1 MKILQNAN
9 GEIVRLVYANKNEY
23 SKEDLAELLKRLK
36 LGEKVGQEDSEPY
49 LQVSASEPLPVEDYK
64 ASEFNY
70 ILPVDDQ
77 TLIYNTLYGSVV
89 VMGPDEF
96 SVYEARDGRGKEE
109 LQRVFLSQGLWLR
122 KEMKERV
129 PYLNIAKQIKEYQAK
144 GSIGL
149 TVLPTMK
156 CNARCFY
163 CFEKDSLK
171 EDMTRET
178 ADKIIEYVCGK
189 GIRRVNFSWFGGEP
203 MVNYDRMQYLCDSLL
218 IKGIRFSSTM
228 VTNGYLLSSEE
239 TIEKLVR
246 VLHIRR
252 VQISLDGLHDTYR
265 MRKNYRNACEDPFSR
280 VIQNIHLLVKYKIR
294 ISIRLNIDKNNIKEM
309 EELCRFLG
317 KEFAG
322 EEQIFVYG
330 EFIRDDAYTNKDIYA
345 SDEERR
351 MVLERLLPIL
361 MDAGL
366 YPDMAVRKFPRIHSC
381 MYDMPNSFVINPDGT
396 ICKCENE
403 CGEATY
409 QTGSVNSA
417 DGWRAAEEKA
427 LPEVPHQKECDT
439 CVFFPLCFG
448 GCQHNDKNNLPRC
461 FSDKYFIDII
471 LKNYYKKSKLKEE
484 FSYGVI
490 SGREH
495 E

>member
-1 MKILQNAN
+1 MEILQNAN
-9 GEIVRLVYANKNEY
+9 GEIVRLVFANRGEY
-23 SKEDLAELLKRLK
+23 TKDDLAELLKRLQLTK
-36 LGEKVGQEDSEPY
+36 KDGQADGKPY
-49 LQVSASEPLPVEDYK
+49 LQDSVPESLPVEDYK

-77 TLIYNTLYGSVV
+77 TLIYNTLYGSVI
-89 VMGPDEF
+89 VMEPDEF
-96 SVYEARDGRGKEE
+96 SMYEALDGRRNRE
-109 LQRVFLSQGLWLR
+109 LQRVLLSQGLWLR
-122 KEMKERV
+122 KEIKERKLYLDIARQMKE
-129 PYLNIAKQIKEYQAK
+129 YLAK

-189 GIRRVNFSWFGGEP
+189 GIRRVNISWFGGEP
-203 MVNYDRMQYLCDSLL
+203 MVNYDMMQYLCDSLL
-218 IKGIRFSSTM
+218 IKGSSFSSTM

-239 TIEKLVR
+239 TVEKLVR
-246 VLHIRR
+246 VLHIRS

-265 MRKNYRNACEDPFSR
+265 MRKNYKNACEDPFSQ
-280 VIQNIHLLVKYKIR
+280 VIQNIHLLVKYKIKV
-294 ISIRLNIDKNNIKEM
+294 SIRLNIDKNNIKEM
-309 EELCRFLG
+309 EELCRFLA

-322 EEQIFVYG
+322 VEQVIVYG
-330 EFIRDDAYTNKDIYA
+330 EFIRDDAYKNRDIYV
-345 SDEERR
+345 SEKERR
-351 MVLERLLPIL
+351 MALERLLPIL

-366 YPDMAVRKFPRIHSC
+366 YSDAAVRKYPRIHSC

-403 CGEATY
+403 CGEAAY

-417 DGWRAAEEKA
+417 DGWRSAEENA
-427 LPEVPHQKECDT
+427 LPEVSHQKECNT

-461 FSDKYFIDII
+461 FSDRYFIDII
-471 LKNYYKKSKLKEE
+471 LKNYYKKSKLKE
-484 FSYGVI
+484 GL
-490 SGREH
+490 
-495 E
+495 